1 MSSTSG
7 GGGQIRIALDVAV
20 LHDDVAQM
28 MAIVADEAIA
38 PFVEGVA
45 ELAGAGDRF
54 VLVEM
59 DRIEAE
65 IHAGEIDDLR
75 PFGVSRRESTLP
87 PRRPL
92 AQ

>member
-1 MSSTSG
+1 MRAR
-7 GGGQIRIALDVAV
+7 GGQIRIAFDVAI
-20 LHDDVAQM
+20 LHHDMAQM

-54 VLVEM
+54 VFVEV
-59 DRIEAE
+59 DGIEAE
-65 IHAGEIDDLR
+65 VHAGEIDDGLLALR
-75 PFGVSRRESTLP
+75 VARLDVTLP